1 MNIDRQGIG
10 AWRAGLFGA
19 PVFVAS
25 LLIFGAL
32 TPGFSHLH
40 KAVSELGGLGTPWGL
55 WFDCF
60 GLLIPGLL
68 AVATASELRRRLRSR
83 GARTRSVT
91 LLWVF
96 AWMFALTAVP
106 ADFGAMFKSPW
117 TWAHAFFA
125 LGALPVLLVATP
137 GCARSLREIGASSRT
152 SRVFLVLGLLPAAEF
167 LLYGVF
173 SNMPGLVQRLMLV
186 TIHLAIAWLSWTL
199 LTTARTR

>member
-1 MNIDRQGIG
+1 MNADRQGVG

-25 LLIFGAL
+25 LLIFGAR
-32 TPGFSHLH
+32 TPGFSHRH
-40 KAVSELGGLGTPWGL
+40 KAVSELGGLGAPWGL
-55 WFDCF
+55 WFDFF

-96 AWMFALTAVP
+96 AGMFALTAVP

-117 TWAHAFFA
+117 TWAHAFFV
-125 LGALPVLLVATP
+125 LGNAPVLFAAIP
-137 GCARSLREIGASSRT
+137 GCARSLRELGASART
-152 SRVFLVLGLLPAAEF
+152 SRIFVILGYLPAAEF
-167 LLYGVF
+167 LLYGVL
-173 SNMPGLVQRLMLV
+173 SNMPGLVQRLMIV
-186 TIHLAIAWLSWTL
+186 TTHLAIAWLSWTL
-199 LTTARTR
+199 LRTSRTQ